1 MHQSWESQI
10 RTNLEAPEYGTV
22 LDQALSAGP
31 GVLAAGLVN
40 TRYEEGCLRISD
52 GRPPKE
58 PELARLVQLTR
69 GLFPVDPFGALPNG
83 YAAAFAE
90 MLPIEAVSW
99 TTREERLF
107 ALRLSDE
114 AVVVISV
121 SSALKLGY
129 SLVVAQD
136 AFRELRALAARDG
149 SVRGFVDL
157 FEGMNDVIGAA
168 LLAPRA
174 RSFGE
179 VFTRPDGRSQFAFDD
194 AMAGVVA
201 QFFSE
206 EAPRVP
212 VVFQTSDDARLDV
225 LNTQVSSATHTRSWW
240 TVPFDP
246 EHLVFVL
253 ADRQAIPQGLVVTI
267 ANRATEE
274 TVRVWASGLLAW
286 GIDATLEP
294 FPQTQR
300 EFLQIV
306 EELRHLHENDLIARL
321 RVGGFANYSMG
332 AGESIQ
338 RCQECIYYH
347 PHRKWCDLP
356 ELPIPVEAHWWCRLW
371 KL

>member
-1 MHQSWESQI
+1 
-10 RTNLEAPEYGTV
+10 
-22 LDQALSAGP
+22 
-31 GVLAAGLVN
+31 
-40 TRYEEGCLRISD
+40 
-52 GRPPKE
+52 
-58 PELARLVQLTR
+58 
-69 GLFPVDPFGALPNG
+69 
-83 YAAAFAE
+83 
-90 MLPIEAVSW
+90 
-99 TTREERLF
+99 
-107 ALRLSDE
+107 
-114 AVVVISV
+114 
-121 SSALKLGY
+121 
-129 SLVVAQD
+129 
-136 AFRELRALAARDG
+136 
-149 SVRGFVDL
+149 
-157 FEGMNDVIGAA
+157 
-168 LLAPRA
+168 
-174 RSFGE
+174 
-179 VFTRPDGRSQFAFDD
+179 
-194 AMAGVVA
+194 
-201 QFFSE
+201 
-206 EAPRVP
+206 
-212 VVFQTSDDARLDV
+212 
-225 LNTQVSSATHTRSWW
+225 
-240 TVPFDP
+240 
-246 EHLVFVL
+246 VFVL